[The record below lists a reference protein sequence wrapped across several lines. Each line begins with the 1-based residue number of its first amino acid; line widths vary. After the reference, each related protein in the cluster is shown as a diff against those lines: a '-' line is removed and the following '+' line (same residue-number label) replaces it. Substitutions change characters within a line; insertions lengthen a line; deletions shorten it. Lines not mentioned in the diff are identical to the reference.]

1 MGYQQADEYV
11 HCESQ
16 KGKKDKGEILFDE
29 MMGESPKSGKG
40 SRYPDSRSHKTFQ
53 KGEPRESAP

>member
-16 KGKKDKGEILFDE
+16 KGKKDKGEILFDD
-29 MMGESPKSGKG
+29 GLDLG
-40 SRYPDSRSHKTFQ
+40 
-53 KGEPRESAP
+53 